1 MERERLYL
9 STIDRSAGNVA
20 RAYGLGI
27 EIAEFCTAWNMDEHL
42 AETEQ
47 GLKTTLTGISRR
59 VLHGPFNELFPC
71 AIDHKARELAR
82 MRCPCPAVWG
92 R

>member
-20 RAYGLGI
+20 RAYSLGI

-42 AETEQ
+42 AETEY
-47 GLKTTLTGISRR
+47 
-59 VLHGPFNELFPC
+59 
-71 AIDHKARELAR
+71 LAS
-82 MRCPCPAVWG
+82 
-92 R
+92 